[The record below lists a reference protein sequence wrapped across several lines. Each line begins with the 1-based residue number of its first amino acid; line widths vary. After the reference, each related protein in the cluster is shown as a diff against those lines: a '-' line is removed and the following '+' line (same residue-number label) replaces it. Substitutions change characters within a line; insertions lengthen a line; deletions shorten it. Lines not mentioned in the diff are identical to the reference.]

1 MACGAHSGSGALRL
15 RPAAQGVS
23 RRPLHG
29 RLWVFRP
36 SLTPPV
42 GGWSRFP
49 LAAPRVRRSDSPPL
63 RITHALTQA
72 LTANAHRAP
81 GLGMLPSRSNLRI
94 SCNCDQAST
103 FAPRACFS
111 PSTYPSP
118 ASVKQKRDAFLPTS
132 HLPARPAEIVDYTC
146 RHPRRRARLRNPR
159 KASASLRPTRKHT
172 CSRKTVASNS
182 NPLVPTLQAAAGRR
196 PHTASRRSQA
206 AAHRMAE
213 KRGGRGAAPRTAAPV
228 GSGGGRLRAG
238 AL

>member
-1 MACGAHSGSGALRL
+1 MHTEPRDLACYQAVQTSASVATEARLRL
-15 RPAAQGVS
+15 SLLVLDF
-23 RRPLHG
+23 RRRHI
-29 RLWVFRP
+29 
-36 SLTPPV
+36 PV
-42 GGWSRFP
+42 QLQS
-49 LAAPRVRRSDSPPL
+49 S
-63 RITHALTQA
+63 
-72 LTANAHRAP
+72 
-81 GLGMLPSRSNLRI
+81 
-94 SCNCDQAST
+94 
-103 FAPRACFS
+103 
-111 PSTYPSP
+111 
-118 ASVKQKRDAFLPTS
+118 KKRDAFLPTS